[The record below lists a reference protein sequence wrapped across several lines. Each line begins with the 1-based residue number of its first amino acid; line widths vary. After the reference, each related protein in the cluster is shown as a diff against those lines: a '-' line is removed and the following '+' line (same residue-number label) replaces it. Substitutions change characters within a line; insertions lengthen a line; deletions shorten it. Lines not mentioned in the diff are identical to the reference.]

1 MKAVSLVLAFLVGFY
16 SLAGAQH
23 FGASVQRYGIEQGLA
38 HREVNAIFQDRR
50 DFMWFG
56 TKLGLS
62 RFDGATFTTYTR
74 EKNGLDFDDIH
85 SIAQDADGL
94 LWLMGPEGKSAITLF
109 NPVTGQATSFEKR
122 FHQPRPNHPLVL
134 PQIQLL
140 NGPDGTIFFIDYQP
154 AKLTVY
160 HPKTGLRTV
169 ALPRYT
175 TLTLAA
181 VTSRNTIWA
190 IANQKQLVELTSD
203 GRLLHTYDHPG
214 TIYTYLGQRHAGTE
228 FFYRNATDAQH
239 PYTGQLYKI
248 DGSGRRHEQSNDL
261 IKPQK
266 LQRRLAYAF
275 DRNGLVWNGYQL
287 RDSVGRF
294 ILDISDQLASG
305 LIDNRS
311 FFRDKIGGFW
321 LGTSFGLYQIRI
333 SQNYFQRLFYESGN
347 RKQPAVRGI
356 TAVGDTLYTN
366 LENGL
371 GLFASR
377 RSGASAIRL
386 LGRPRSFNSLSGNL
400 DGKLYLGEGYTLFT
414 YDYRTTK
421 STVMPLPGPG
431 AVWTI
436 HPFSATPHRLLAG
449 GDPGL
454 WLVDPATNRVTPFR
468 GYNQFPE
475 LAQAHV
481 LHIGPDRQGTIWL
494 CATTGF
500 YTVDPQQGV
509 TARYWRGGRGAF
521 KLPADSYQHFYQD
534 PDGHYWLATA
544 NAGLVCWDRALN
556 RYRQFKRA
564 DGLNNDNIYA
574 VYADRRGHLWLSSDN
589 GIMQF
594 DPVRLTTRTYTVQ
607 EGITHNEFNR
617 IAHHQDKQGRL
628 YFGGLNGV
636 TAFDPRDF
644 EAEPPLPSLPLQ
656 VVSFRQFD
664 ADRNTLVDKTAE
676 LLKTG
681 QITLL
686 PDDRSSILDFAL
698 LNYTDAQKNTYA
710 YQFRGVDNTWRYQ
723 TESSLRLGNLPY
735 GDHELLI
742 RGQAADGRMSSAT
755 LSIGV
760 RVLRPFYLRG
770 WFAFPLSFLL
780 LGGVWAWGR
789 WREWQYQ
796 QAQIRLQT
804 QINEATQT
812 IARQAQYL
820 LQLDEA
826 KSRFFANITHDFR
839 TPLTLILSPV
849 ETLLSELKQTPYG
862 ERLILVERNARQLL
876 GLVNQLMDLARLDA
890 RQMKLTLV
898 SGRPDRV
905 IAHVLEGFTA
915 AATTAH
921 IDLMYQPEETGLY
934 WFDAD
939 KLERIVTNL
948 VANALKFTP
957 GSLQQPGRVTVKL
970 YGQDGLHLTVADTG
984 IGLAADHLAH
994 LFERFYQ
1001 VEKSN
1006 GLQPIGT
1013 GLGLALV
1020 NELVDLQQGTI
1031 QVESQPGRGT
1041 TFRVWLPYQSV
1052 TDSVAAP
1059 TVTATTVALDPTG
1072 SAPLTTA
1079 PQEPASESQSADSPQ
1094 AEPAVLLLVEDNDDM
1109 AQFITASL
1117 PPYYTLHRAADG
1129 LDGLEQARQLLPDLI
1144 ISDVMMPRLNG
1155 YELCQELKTDA
1166 STDHIPVILLTAK
1179 VSLDSRMQ
1187 GLRLGADEYLTKPFH
1202 VTELRLRVRNL
1213 LATQRRLGEK
1223 IRAELQS
1230 PETSSEPVHP
1240 FVQTLYRILDTHLDD
1255 SSFGAEELAIQANL
1269 SRMQLYRKL
1278 KTLVGLPA
1286 TDFIREYRLKQ
1297 SIALLQ
1303 QGLSVSQSAYAVG
1316 FDNPSYFGQCFRE
1329 QFGQPPSRF
1338 ITRSV

>member
-1 MKAVSLVLAFLVGFY
+1 MKALSLVFAFFLSYY
-16 SLAGAQH
+16 STARAQH
-23 FGASVQRYGIEQGLA
+23 FAASVQHYGFEQGLA

-74 EKNGLDFDDIH
+74 EKNGLDFDDIQ

-94 LWLMGPEGKSAITLF
+94 LWLLGPEGKSAITLF
-109 NPVTGQATSFEKR
+109 DPVTGVATSFQKR
-122 FHQPRPNHPLVL
+122 FHQSRHNRSPAL
-134 PQIQLL
+134 PQLLL
-140 NGPDGTIFFIDYQP
+140 NGPDGTIFFVDYQP
-154 AKLTVY
+154 VKLNSY
-160 HPKTGLRTV
+160 HPRLGLKTV
-169 ALPRYT
+169 SLPQYT
-175 TLTLAA
+175 TLTLVA
-181 VTSRNTIWA
+181 VTPHNTVWA
-190 IANQKQLVELTSD
+190 IANQKQLVELTPD
-203 GRLLHTYDHPG
+203 GRVLRTYDHSG
-214 TIYTYLGQRHAGTE
+214 SIITCLGQRHASTE
-228 FFYRNATDAQH
+228 FFYRVVPDAKS
-239 PYTGQLYKI
+239 PSTGQLFKI
-248 DGSGRRHEQSNDL
+248 DGSGRRQEQSIDL
-261 IKPQK
+261 IKSEK
-266 LQRRLAYAF
+266 LQRQLGYAF
-275 DRNGLVWNGYQL
+275 DRNGLVWNGSQL
-287 RDSVGRF
+287 RDSTGKVT
-294 ILDISDQLASG
+294 LDISDQLASG

-311 FFRDKIGGFW
+311 FFRDKNGGFW
-321 LGTSFGLYQIRI
+321 LGTSFGLYQIQVR
-333 SQNYFQRLFYESGN
+333 QNYFQRLFYQSGN
-347 RKQPAVRGI
+347 GKQPAVRGI
-356 TAVGDTLYTN
+356 TAVGDTLFTN

-377 RSGASAIRL
+377 RSGASARL
-386 LGRPRSFNSLSGNL
+386 LMERPRSLLSLSGNL
-400 DGKLYLGEGYTLFT
+400 AGKLYLGEGYTLVA

-436 HPFSATPHRLLAG
+436 HPFSANPRRLLAG

-454 WLVDPATNRVTPFR
+454 WLVDPATNRITPFR

-481 LHIGPDRQGTIWL
+481 LHIGTDRQGTIWL
-494 CATTGF
+494 CATTGL
-500 YTVDPQQGV
+500 YTLDSRTGV
-509 TARYWRGGRGAF
+509 TARYWRGGLGAH
-521 KLPADSYQHFYQD
+521 KLPADSYQHFYQA
-534 PDGHYWLATA
+534 PNGLFWLATA
-544 NAGLVCWDRALN
+544 NAGLVRWDRARS

-564 DGLNNDNIYA
+564 EGLNNDNIYA

-594 DPVRLTTRTYTVQ
+594 DPVRLTTRSYTVQ

-617 IAHHQDKQGRL
+617 IAHYQDAQGRL

-644 EAEPPLPSLPLQ
+644 DAEPPLPSLPLR
-656 VVSFRQFD
+656 VVSFHQFD
-664 ADRNTLVDKTAE
+664 AERNTLVDKTAQ
-676 LLKTG
+676 LLRTN

-686 PDDRSSILDFAL
+686 PNDRSSIIDFAL

-710 YQFRGVDNTWRYQ
+710 YQFKGVDNTWRYQ

-735 GDHELLI
+735 GDHQLLI

-760 RVLRPFYLRG
+760 RVLRPFYMRG
-770 WFAFPLSFLL
+770 WFGISLAFLL
-780 LGGVWAWGR
+780 LGGIWAWGQ
-789 WREWQYQ
+789 WREWRYQ

-812 IARQAQYL
+812 ITRQAQDL
-820 LQLDEA
+820 LQLDET
-826 KSRFFANITHDFR
+826 KSRFFANITHEFR

-849 ETLLSELKQTPYG
+849 ETLLSDLKQTPYG
-862 ERLILVERNARQLL
+862 ERLTLVERNARQLL

-890 RQMKLTLV
+890 QQMTLTLV
-898 SGRPDRV
+898 SGRPDV
-905 IAHVLEGFTA
+905 VVGQLLEGFA
-915 AATTAH
+915 VAATTAH
-921 IDLMYQPEETGLY
+921 IDLVYQPEETGLY

-957 GSLQQPGRVTVKL
+957 GSLQQPGRVTVTL
-970 YGQDGLHLTVADTG
+970 HAQDGFHLTVADTG
-984 IGLAADHLAH
+984 IGLDADHLAH
-994 LFERFYQ
+994 LFERFYR
-1001 VEKSN
+1001 VEKSVDP
-1006 GLQPIGT
+1006 QPTGT

-1020 NELVDLQQGTI
+1020 NELIDLQQGTI
-1031 QVESQPGRGT
+1031 RVESHPGQGT
-1041 TFRVWLPYQSV
+1041 TFRVWLPYQPV
-1052 TDSVAAP
+1052 TDV
-1059 TVTATTVALDPTG
+1059 VTASQAGSAQEEVAREEPALDKE
-1072 SAPLTTA
+1072 A
-1079 PQEPASESQSADSPQ
+1079 ADSSQ
-1094 AEPAVLLLVEDNDDM
+1094 DEPAVLLLVEDNEDM

-1117 PPYYTLHRAADG
+1117 PPYYTVHRAADG
-1129 LDGLEQARQLLPDLI
+1129 LAGLEQARRLLPDLI
-1144 ISDVMMPRLNG
+1144 ISDVMMPRLGG
-1155 YELCQELKTDA
+1155 YELCQRLKTDA
-1166 STDHIPVILLTAK
+1166 GTDHIPVLLLTAK

-1202 VTELRLRVRNL
+1202 VAELCLRVRNL

-1230 PETSSEPVHP
+1230 PETSSEPAHP
-1240 FVQTLYRILDTHLDD
+1240 FIQTLYQILDTHLDD
-1255 SSFGAEELAIQANL
+1255 ASFGAEQLAMQANL

-1278 KTLVGLPA
+1278 KALVGLPA

-1297 SIALLQ
+1297 SIAFLQ

-1316 FDNPSYFGQCFRE
+1316 FENPSYFGQCFRE

-1338 ITRSV
+1338 ITRPV